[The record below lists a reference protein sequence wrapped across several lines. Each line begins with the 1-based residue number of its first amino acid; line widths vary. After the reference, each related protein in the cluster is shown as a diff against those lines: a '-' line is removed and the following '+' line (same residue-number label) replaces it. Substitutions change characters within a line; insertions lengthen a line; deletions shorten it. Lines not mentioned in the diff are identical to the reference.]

1 MTTPADPSTPADLGP
16 GADPTTATAP
26 GNPLRVSPQRV
37 RAATA
42 LRALGHA
49 IVAHDADDDDLDAV
63 ATWAEQARERIE
75 ASPRRQRP
83 IGAMKSAQFSAPPP
97 AGEPLDHF
105 PDCVVSG
112 KANPLGIA
120 ITAVQEG
127 DEAVARVVL
136 GPAFEGAPGRS
147 HGGVVAAVFD
157 DTLGYV
163 LLMERTPAYTG
174 RLSVTYRAP
183 TPVNVPLE
191 FRARLVERRGRK
203 LTITGEARHG
213 DTLVAEAEGLFI
225 AVDLERFAAG
235 GQAPDGPAD
244 ASSHGPADATSH
256 GPATGRPGGST
267 SGPADGSPSGPGP
280 TPTDG

>member
-1 MTTPADPSTPADLGP
+1 MTTPTDPRTPAARPPAAGTTDAAA
-16 GADPTTATAP
+16 ADH
-26 GNPLRVSPQRV
+26 PLRVSPQRI

-49 IVAHDADDDDLDAV
+49 IVAHDAADDELDAV
-63 ATWAEQARERIE
+63 ATWAEQARQRIE

-83 IGAMKSAQFSAPPP
+83 IGAMKTAQFSGLPP

-136 GPAFEGAPGRS
+136 GPAFEGAPGRA

-235 GQAPDGPAD
+235 GQAPDGPASGSPD
-244 ASSHGPADATSH
+244 GPAD
-256 GPATGRPGGST
+256 GST
-267 SGPADGSPSGPGP
+267 SGPTPVPADG
-280 TPTDG
+280 

>member
-1 MTTPADPSTPADLGP
+1 VTTPTDPRTPADLP
-16 GADPTTATAP
+16 PDADTTATPAAVH
-26 GNPLRVSPQRV
+26 PLRVSPQRI

-49 IVAHDADDDDLDAV
+49 IVAHDAADDELDAV
-63 ATWAEQARERIE
+63 ATWAEQARKRIE

-83 IGAMKSAQFSAPPP
+83 IGAMKSAQFSGPPP

-213 DTLVAEAEGLFI
+213 DTVVAEAEGLFI
-225 AVDLERFAAG
+225 TVDLERFAAG
-235 GQAPDGPAD
+235 GQAPDGP
-244 ASSHGPADATSH
+244 SNGPA
-256 GPATGRPGGST
+256 GGST
-267 SGPADGSPSGPGP
+267 GSPASGPASGSASGP
-280 TPTDG
+280 TPVPADG